1 MCFRTLPANGV
12 CPESDTRRRAFF
24 LKTLDSGIKRFEQI
38 IGETSGVIPGER
50 IFELMDTFGFPVDLS
65 ILMAQKRSIDQEGFE
80 AALAEQKAR
89 SRASSQVE
97 NEDWVV
103 VDDIQDV
110 NFVGY
115 DYLNIETSV
124 VKYRSYKAKD
134 KQGYQMV
141 LKSTP
146 FYAESGGQVGD
157 SGILISGSEKIKVL
171 DTRKENDP
179 ILHILDSLLMQRMQS
194 LHRLMSHAEQR
205 LQPTIRQRT

>member
-1 MCFRTLPANGV
+1 MCFPN
-12 CPESDTRRRAFF
+12 F
-24 LKTLDSGIKRFEQI
+24 
-38 IGETSGVIPGER
+38 TS
-50 IFELMDTFGFPVDLS
+50 
-65 ILMAQKRSIDQEGFE
+65 KCFE

-146 FYAESGGQVGD
+146 FYAESGGQIGDTGYLEVGK
-157 SGILISGSEKIKVL
+157 EKIEII
-171 DTRKENDP
+171 DTKKENEFFY
-179 ILHILDSLLMQRMQS
+179 SQ
-194 LHRLMSHAEQR
+194 
-205 LQPTIRQRT
+205 

>member
-1 MCFRTLPANGV
+1 
-12 CPESDTRRRAFF
+12 
-24 LKTLDSGIKRFEQI
+24 
-38 IGETSGVIPGER
+38 
-50 IFELMDTFGFPVDLS
+50 
-65 ILMAQKRSIDQEGFE
+65 
-80 AALAEQKAR
+80 LAEQKAR

-171 DTRKENDP
+171 DTRKENDL
-179 ILHILDSLLMQRMQS
+179 ILHILDKLPTDATHAVIAQVDESRRTKITANHSATHLMHAALRQVLGSHVAQKEVLSMKIIYASTFLILPKWIILRFRLLKILSMKKS
-194 LHRLMSHAEQR
+194 EPIFLL
-205 LQPTIRQRT
+205 